1 MFHIAVYIIA
11 GLGAGIVTGLAG
23 LSAAAIISP
32 LLITLLGFDAFEAI
46 GISLASDVLAS
57 ALSAYAYAKNKNIA
71 IRSGLWLLIPAMFLT
86 IAGCFVGWSV
96 GNGLLSVVSV
106 AFPVLLGFNFIRD
119 KGEKP
124 RNAGHLADNPTRHIL
139 SIISGAIVG
148 GICGFSGAGGGMMML
163 FLLTSLLGYE
173 LKTAVGTSV
182 FIMMFL
188 ALVGAVSHFAMYGS
202 IRWMP
207 LAVCALS
214 ALLGAW
220 VAAMYANRAD
230 SKTLHRVIGGCLML
244 LGAVL
249 LVFKFIIPLS

>member
-1 MFHIAVYIIA
+1 MFDFIIYVVA

-23 LSAAAIISP
+23 LSAAAVISP
-32 LLITLLGFDAFEAI
+32 MLITLLGFDAFEAI

-57 ALSAYAYAKNKNIA
+57 GLSAYAYAKNKNIA

-86 IAGCFVGWSV
+86 IVGCFVGWSV
-96 GNGLLSVVSV
+96 GNSLLSIVSV
-106 AFPVLLGFNFIRD
+106 VFPIFLGFNFIRD
-119 KGEKP
+119 QGEKP
-124 RNAGHLADNPTRHIL
+124 RNAGHRQDNFTSRVL
-139 SIISGAIVG
+139 SIISGSIVG

-202 IRWMP
+202 VRWIP
-207 LAVCALS
+207 LLVCALS

-220 VAAMYANRAD
+220 AAAKYANRAD
-230 SKTLHRVIGGCLML
+230 SRTLHQVIGTCLMI
-244 LGAVL
+244 LGVVL
-249 LVFKFIIPLS
+249 LVCKIFPLL